1 MTAESGGSGLN
12 GEVRSWV
19 DTLTD
24 WAVDLG
30 FDTPSSSDGCSPPMT
45 TTGAPPMT
53 SRGRSSSRRST
64 TRSDRLRVDG
74 VTNAMLKRSKP
85 GDPVLQG

>member
-30 FDTPSSSDGCSPPMT
+30 FDTYIFWPTRAPLAQLESFAIDVAPAVRDAVSGRRRAPAAAGVADG
-45 TTGAPPMT
+45 
-53 SRGRSSSRRST
+53 
-64 TRSDRLRVDG
+64 
-74 VTNAMLKRSKP
+74 
-85 GDPVLQG
+85 